1 MPHTVETL
9 NKYHGEIESGK
20 ANKEAGNGDG
30 VAILSRA
37 NSMQDRRKRTFEQ
50 NPARSEEISQFAIKR
65 QAGTPDSE
73 KTRFKSHDDTG
84 ET

>member
-1 MPHTVETL
+1 
-9 NKYHGEIESGK
+9 
-20 ANKEAGNGDG
+20 
-30 VAILSRA
+30 
-37 NSMQDRRKRTFEQ
+37 MQDRRKRTFEQ
-50 NPARSEEISQFAIKR
+50 NLARSEEISQFAIKG